1 MKVNSE
7 MKIVKII
14 LNQNTEKVNK
24 IPISNVKLSSQWV
37 YSHIL
42 LYEIVAAA
50 SGVHTQY
57 EIVNGEVTWVKS
69 AFASIPS
76 SCINGYEYSING
88 DVQGIL
94 TSNSIAIRRSLTDPS
109 NCSGNILT
117 IRPRV
122 ILNYTVLRDV
132 ILNGTTCITGKATLV
147 DWLRLGILFPPADH
161 IEMQYLS
168 KYY

>member
-1 MKVNSE
+1 M
-7 MKIVKII
+7 
-14 LNQNTEKVNK
+14 
-24 IPISNVKLSSQWV
+24 

-57 EIVNGEVTWVKS
+57 EIANGEVSWVKS

-94 TSNSIAIRRSLTDPS
+94 TSNSMAISRSLTDSS

-122 ILNYTVLRDV
+122 ILNDTVLRDV

-147 DWLRLGILFPPADH
+147 DWLRLGVLFPPADH